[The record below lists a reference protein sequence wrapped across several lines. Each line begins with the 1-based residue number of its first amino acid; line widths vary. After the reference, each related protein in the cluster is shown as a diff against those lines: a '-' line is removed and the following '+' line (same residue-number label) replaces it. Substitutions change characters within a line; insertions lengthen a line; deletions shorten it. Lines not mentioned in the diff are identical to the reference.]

1 MIFSMAQTTGWTIE
15 YITELSPQQIILLSK
30 ASEQLFNTKD
40 DTVINA
46 DENPELAFA
55 SFFGTDMFTKDGDG
69 NGGDS

>member
-1 MIFSMAQTTGWTIE
+1 MIFSMAQATGWTID

-46 DENPELAFA
+46 DENLELAFA
-55 SFFGTDMFTKDGDG
+55 SFFGTDMFNKGG
-69 NGGDS
+69 ESNG